1 MKFFSIQNKL
11 LFLVLIISLASIL
24 ATTVLALN
32 LADSIIKSNA
42 EQALTDEANA
52 RGSAIS
58 SIVERRVN
66 AVEHLAEDPQ
76 LQELFSEIIP
86 QLDEAT
92 INSMLNENSGTISS
106 MVESFRI
113 NEFPASVKDLK
124 IINSRGISF
133 FSLNE
138 EVLTRQ
144 PKLKLQ
150 DTKVEFIQDKEM
162 NRILKITT
170 PVFSSTGLNQ
180 GVIVVTSPTSVFDD
194 ILLNRFNLHETGE
207 VYLVNSD
214 HTMISES
221 LFLENAA
228 FNQKVNSEPVRLCFD
243 EGRNV
248 EGLVY
253 PDYRNIDIFGVSY
266 CERDLGF
273 VLLTEVDESAILE
286 PVYDLQQKI
295 MIVGLSIM
303 GAATI
308 TTYILSKRL
317 SKPIIKLRNA
327 AEAISKGEFGTR
339 SKINTNDEI
348 GELSSAFDNMA
359 RTIQETISAITK
371 RENIIK
377 RQENLLLK
385 FSEEK
390 QDCCVCLVDMVGGK
404 EISSSLTKPQ
414 SKHYNEIFSDSI
426 LPIIEK
432 HRGIPVKMLDD
443 AILFYFKATDS
454 SVFSS
459 VLDCCI
465 EISNES
471 NEINKKLEDENL
483 PGMSYRI
490 SATFGTVNVTKTES
504 DAVQDVFGE
513 PVNHCFKINPYALP
527 NTVIIDQS
535 MYDKVKDSDYKF
547 TQLDESIIKGLI
559 YRIFLVEQN

>member
-1 MKFFSIQNKL
+1 VKFLSIQNKL
-11 LFLVLIISLASIL
+11 LFLVLVISLASIL
-24 ATTVLALN
+24 ATTILALN
-32 LADSIIKSNA
+32 LADSIIKSNV
-42 EQALTDEANA
+42 EQTLTDEANA

-92 INSMLNENSGTISS
+92 INTMLNENRVTITN

-124 IINSRGISF
+124 ILNSRGITF

-138 EVLTRQ
+138 ETASKQ
-144 PKLKLQ
+144 TKLKLD
-150 DTKVEFIQDKEM
+150 DTKVEFIQDNEN

-170 PVFSSTGLNQ
+170 PIFSSTGLNQ
-180 GVIVVTSPTSVFDD
+180 GVLVVTSPTSVFDD

-243 EGRNV
+243 EGINV
-248 EGLVY
+248 KGMVY
-253 PDYRNIDIFGVSY
+253 PDYRDTEIFGVSY

-273 VLLTEVDESAILE
+273 VLLTEVDESTILD

-295 MIVGLSIM
+295 MVAGLSIM

-308 TTYILSKRL
+308 TTYVLSKRL

-327 AEAISKGEFGTR
+327 AEAISKGEFGAR

-390 QDCCVCLVDMVGGK
+390 HECCICLVDMVGGK
-404 EISSSLTKPQ
+404 KISSSLAKKQ
-414 SKHYNEIFSDSI
+414 AKHYNEIFSDSI

-432 HRGIPVKMLDD
+432 HNGIPVKMLDD
-443 AILFYFKATDS
+443 AILFYFKVTDNT
-454 SVFSS
+454 VFSS
-459 VLDCCI
+459 VLDCCL
-465 EISNES
+465 EISNE
-471 NEINKKLEDENL
+471 NKEINKKLEGDDL
-483 PGMSYRI
+483 PGMSYRT
-490 SATFGTVNVTKTES
+490 SVTFGTVNVTKTES

-527 NTVIIDQS
+527 NTVIVDQS

-547 TQLDESIIKGLI
+547 TQLDESIIKGLV